1 MNPVS
6 FKSSGQ
12 LYVFRNG
19 VNLRESFLLLVLCHQ
34 LLFHARGIFLEVF
47 WQAALDAENIDLDK
61 TKFDHRKLQKIYSL
75 NTSLLYVVS
84 RLNLHLVGRQDFCSV
99 CRNRVCSFQDGLLGL
114 LVEHLQL
121 LWVSGGQ
128 GSITNNAVKEDLLLC
143 NAVLAVIELPF
154 HEENF
159 VLLYSILHQG
169 PVVIQPIY

>member
-1 MNPVS
+1 MS
-6 FKSSGQ
+6 
-12 LYVFRNG
+12 
-19 VNLRESFLLLVLCHQ
+19 
-34 LLFHARGIFLEVF
+34 
-47 WQAALDAENIDLDK
+47 
-61 TKFDHRKLQKIYSL
+61 
-75 NTSLLYVVS
+75 
-84 RLNLHLVGRQDFCSV
+84 
-99 CRNRVCSFQDGLLGL
+99 SFQDGLLGL